1 MKTARGH
8 RLWAIALWTAS
19 AVPGI
24 IFPNIAQAG
33 FFDFLFGPP
42 QTQAVRPYDAY
53 PNHFRRHADRNF
65 HWRAHNFAA
74 RRKLVVA
81 DRRDHPVGPHAPTD
95 LMDDASLH
103 RGDAVMTQ
111 AGIRF
116 LWAIPAV
123 ITSRRIFEKF
133 LKSRNFRSENA
144 AHLPRLTHP
153 DRSRVDKQ
161 LVNTASSRDGLQP
174 KIILPLDK
182 PSQTPTDGR
191 SATSGRNRRHSQ
203 QPQPQPSVRPD
214 VIPES
219 CRLLKFDHATKR

>member
-1 MKTARGH
+1 MSLIMKTARGH

-81 DRRDHPVGPHAPTD
+81 DRRDHPGGPHAPTD

-111 AGIRF
+111 AGIR
-116 LWAIPAV
+116 
-123 ITSRRIFEKF
+123 IFVGDSSDHHQPEE
-133 LKSRNFRSENA
+133 FRKISEIKKLSQREREALA
-144 AHLPRLTHP
+144 ALDAPGANP
-153 DRSRVDKQ
+153 GGQ
-161 LVNTASSRDGLQP
+161 TAGQSDMV
-174 KIILPLDK
+174 
-182 PSQTPTDGR
+182 TGR
-191 SATSGRNRRHSQ
+191 SATEHNVTAGETITDPNGRT
-203 QPQPQPSVRPD
+203 VRFVGP
-214 VIPES
+214 
-219 CRLLKFDHATKR
+219 

>member
-1 MKTARGH
+1 MSLIMKTARGH
-8 RLWAIALWTAS
+8 RPWAIALWTAS

-111 AGIRF
+111 AGIRIF
-116 LWAIPAV
+116 VGYSGSHHEPEDFRKISEIKKLSQRERSALAALDAPGS
-123 ITSRRIFEKF
+123 ITGG
-133 LKSRNFRSENA
+133 
-144 AHLPRLTHP
+144 
-153 DRSRVDKQ
+153 Q
-161 LVNTASSRDGLQP
+161 TAGEHG
-174 KIILPLDK
+174 IV
-182 PSQTPTDGR
+182 TGR
-191 SATSGRNRRHSQ
+191 SATEDNITVGQTITDPNGRTIRYVG
-203 QPQPQPSVRPD
+203 P
-214 VIPES
+214 
-219 CRLLKFDHATKR
+219 

>member
-1 MKTARGH
+1 MSLIVKTARGH
-8 RLWAIALWTAS
+8 RFWAIALWTAS

-33 FFDFLFGPP
+33 FFDFLFGPL

-111 AGIRF
+111 AGIRIF
-116 LWAIPAV
+116 VGYSGSHHEPEDFRKISEIKKLSQRERSALAALDAPGS
-123 ITSRRIFEKF
+123 ITGE
-133 LKSRNFRSENA
+133 
-144 AHLPRLTHP
+144 H
-153 DRSRVDKQ
+153 
-161 LVNTASSRDGLQP
+161 TAGEHG
-174 KIILPLDK
+174 IV
-182 PSQTPTDGR
+182 TGR
-191 SATSGRNRRHSQ
+191 SATEDNITVGQTITDPNGRTIRYVG
-203 QPQPQPSVRPD
+203 P
-214 VIPES
+214 
-219 CRLLKFDHATKR
+219 

>member
-1 MKTARGH
+1 MSLIMKTARGH

-19 AVPGI
+19 TVPGI

-111 AGIRF
+111 AGIRIF
-116 LWAIPAV
+116 VGYSGSHHEPEDFRKISEIKKLSQRERSALAALDAPGS
-123 ITSRRIFEKF
+123 ITGR
-133 LKSRNFRSENA
+133 
-144 AHLPRLTHP
+144 
-153 DRSRVDKQ
+153 Q
-161 LVNTASSRDGLQP
+161 TAGEHG
-174 KIILPLDK
+174 IV
-182 PSQTPTDGR
+182 TGR
-191 SATSGRNRRHSQ
+191 SATEDNITVGQTITDPNGRTIRYVG
-203 QPQPQPSVRPD
+203 P
-214 VIPES
+214 
-219 CRLLKFDHATKR
+219 

>member
-1 MKTARGH
+1 MKTACGH

-33 FFDFLFGPP
+33 FFDFLFGAF

-81 DRRDHPVGPHAPTD
+81 DRRDHPVGPQAPTD

-111 AGIRF
+111 AGIRIF
-116 LWAIPAV
+116 VGYSGSHHEPEDFRKISEIKKLSQRERSALAALDASGS
-123 ITSRRIFEKF
+123 ITGGQMAGEHGIV
-133 LKSRNFRSENA
+133 
-144 AHLPRLTHP
+144 T
-153 DRSRVDKQ
+153 
-161 LVNTASSRDGLQP
+161 
-174 KIILPLDK
+174 
-182 PSQTPTDGR
+182 GR
-191 SATSGRNRRHSQ
+191 SATDDNITVGQTITDPNGRTIRYVG
-203 QPQPQPSVRPD
+203 P
-214 VIPES
+214 
-219 CRLLKFDHATKR
+219 

>member
-42 QTQAVRPYDAY
+42 QTQSVRPYDAY

-103 RGDAVMTQ
+103 SGDAVMTQ
-111 AGIRF
+111 AGIRIF
-116 LWAIPAV
+116 VGYSGSHHEPEDFRKISEIKKLSQRERSALAALDAPGS
-123 ITSRRIFEKF
+123 ITGR
-133 LKSRNFRSENA
+133 
-144 AHLPRLTHP
+144 
-153 DRSRVDKQ
+153 Q
-161 LVNTASSRDGLQP
+161 TAGEHG
-174 KIILPLDK
+174 IV
-182 PSQTPTDGR
+182 TGR
-191 SATSGRNRRHSQ
+191 SATEDNITVGQTITDPNGRTIRYVG
-203 QPQPQPSVRPD
+203 P
-214 VIPES
+214 
-219 CRLLKFDHATKR
+219 